1 MPVKVTS
8 GNVPPLLNES
18 VSPEW
23 KPLLIDTVPDLA
35 EELMAQRAADRNG
48 ETVDVL
54 IEEEAGDGRYEGR
67 AAHQA
72 PEVDGVTTV
81 TSSTRLEPGAM
92 VRAVVT
98 GSDGVDLIAD
108 LR

>member
-1 MPVKVTS
+1 M
-8 GNVPPLLNES
+8 
-18 VSPEW
+18 
-23 KPLLIDTVPDLA
+23 
-35 EELMAQRAADRNG
+35 
-48 ETVDVL
+48 L
-54 IEEEAGDGRYEGR
+54 IEEETGDGRYEGR

-81 TSSTRLEPGAM
+81 STRTRLTAGAM

-98 GSDGVDLIAD
+98 GSDGVDLTAD